1 MDSGSATLCLFALTE
16 IMAKKKD
23 PYQQIMANID
33 WNRILLTIIPI
44 LQPVLIFGG
53 WYIFSRMD
61 KRADAL
67 SKLIAVTE
75 PIPAVDLNLPSAVV
89 LASLYHSLEE
99 AMSFWP
105 EIPEPVKE
113 FFDTEVQKPKEG
125 ETWQQFIERRLRE
138 TGLFSLF

>member
-1 MDSGSATLCLFALTE
+1 
-16 IMAKKKD
+16 MAKKD

-33 WNRILLTIIPI
+33 WNRVVLTIIPI
-44 LQPVLIFGG
+44 LQPILIFGG
-53 WYIFSRMD
+53 WLVFSRMD

-105 EIPEPVKE
+105 EIPVEVKE
-113 FFDTEVQKPKEG
+113 FFETEVQKPKEG
-125 ETWQQFIERRLRE
+125 ETFQQFLERRLRE
-138 TGLFSLF
+138 TGLFEK

>member
-1 MDSGSATLCLFALTE
+1 
-16 IMAKKKD
+16 MAKKD
-23 PYQQIMANID
+23 PYQQIMTNID
-33 WNRILLTIIPI
+33 WNRVVLTIIPI
-44 LQPVLIFGG
+44 LQPILIFGG
-53 WYIFSRMD
+53 WLVFSRMD

-105 EIPEPVKE
+105 EIPEEVKE
-113 FFDTEVQKPKEG
+113 FFETEVQKPKEG
-125 ETWQQFIERRLRE
+125 ETFQQFLERRLRE
-138 TGLFSLF
+138 TGLFG

>member
-1 MDSGSATLCLFALTE
+1 
-16 IMAKKKD
+16 MAKKD
-23 PYQQIMANID
+23 PYQQIMSNID
-33 WNRILLTIIPI
+33 WNRVVLTIIPI
-44 LQPVLIFGG
+44 LQPILIFGG
-53 WYIFSRMD
+53 WLVFSRMD

-105 EIPEPVKE
+105 EIPEEVKE
-113 FFDTEVQKPKEG
+113 FFETEVQKPKEG
-125 ETWQQFIERRLRE
+125 ETFQQFLERRLRE
-138 TGLFSLF
+138 TGLFA

>member
-1 MDSGSATLCLFALTE
+1 
-16 IMAKKKD
+16 MAKKD
-23 PYQQIMANID
+23 PFQQIMANID
-33 WNRILLTIIPI
+33 WNRVVLTIIPI
-44 LQPVLIFGG
+44 LQPILIFGG
-53 WYIFSRMD
+53 WLVFSRMD

-105 EIPEPVKE
+105 EIPEEVKE
-113 FFDTEVQKPKEG
+113 FFETEVQKPKEG
-125 ETWQQFIERRLRE
+125 ETWQQFLERRLRE
-138 TGLFSLF
+138 TGLFGK

>member
-1 MDSGSATLCLFALTE
+1 
-16 IMAKKKD
+16 MAKKD
-23 PYQQIMANID
+23 PYEQIMANID
-33 WNRILLTIIPI
+33 WNRVVLTIIPI
-44 LQPVLIFGG
+44 LQPILIFGG
-53 WYIFSRMD
+53 WLVFSRMD

-105 EIPEPVKE
+105 EIPEEVKE
-113 FFDTEVQKPKEG
+113 FFETEVQKPKEG
-125 ETWQQFIERRLRE
+125 ETFQQFLERRLRE
-138 TGLFSLF
+138 TGLFGK

>member
-1 MDSGSATLCLFALTE
+1 
-16 IMAKKKD
+16 MAKKD
-23 PYQQIMANID
+23 PFQQIMTNID
-33 WNRILLTIIPI
+33 WNRVVLTIIPI
-44 LQPVLIFGG
+44 LQPILIFGG
-53 WYIFSRMD
+53 WLVFSRMD

-105 EIPEPVKE
+105 EIPEEVKE
-113 FFDTEVQKPKEG
+113 FFETEVQKPKEG
-125 ETWQQFIERRLRE
+125 ETLQQFLERRLRE
-138 TGLFSLF
+138 TGLFGK

>member
-1 MDSGSATLCLFALTE
+1 
-16 IMAKKKD
+16 MAKKD
-23 PYQQIMANID
+23 PFQQIMTNID
-33 WNRILLTIIPI
+33 WNRVVLTIIPI
-44 LQPVLIFGG
+44 LQPILIFGG
-53 WYIFSRMD
+53 WLVFSRMD

-105 EIPEPVKE
+105 EIPEEVKE
-113 FFDTEVQKPKEG
+113 FFETEVQKPKEG
-125 ETWQQFIERRLRE
+125 ETWQQFLERRLRE
-138 TGLFSLF
+138 TGLFGK

>member
-1 MDSGSATLCLFALTE
+1 
-16 IMAKKKD
+16 MAKKD
-23 PYQQIMANID
+23 PYQQIMTNID
-33 WNRILLTIIPI
+33 WNRVVLTIIPI
-44 LQPVLIFGG
+44 LQPILIFGG
-53 WYIFSRMD
+53 WLVFSRMD

-105 EIPEPVKE
+105 EIPEEVKE
-113 FFDTEVQKPKEG
+113 FFETEVQKPKEG
-125 ETWQQFIERRLRE
+125 ETFQQFLERRLRE
-138 TGLFSLF
+138 TGLFGK